1 MLLELEKKIH
11 ISAILT
17 LIITQR
23 ILSYLRSP
31 VLKVLA
37 VLKREKNI
45 CLNTKL
51 VGLIEIFSFI
61 HTRFISSLPFRSPG
75 RRLGMFPTTNL
86 MDFALMGLEWEYIVE
101 YFTTY
106 ITSIFPF
113 RASSFVRLDVV
124 V

>member
-1 MLLELEKKIH
+1 MLLELEKNIH
-11 ISAILT
+11 ISVILT

-23 ILSYLRSP
+23 ILSYLRPP

-51 VGLIEIFSFI
+51 VIEIFSFI

-75 RRLGMFPTTNL
+75 RRLGTFPTTNL
-86 MDFALMGLEWEYIVE
+86 IDFALMGLEWKYIVE

>member
-1 MLLELEKKIH
+1 MLLELENKIH
-11 ISAILT
+11 ISVILT

-51 VGLIEIFSFI
+51 VIEIFSFI

-75 RRLGMFPTTNL
+75 RRLGTFPTTNL